1 VRTGD
6 KLRRAVRRARILS
19 EENTRTIRRDS
30 STGQFV
36 DTCDKAQ
43 PVEKFSAEGGIS
55 GSLTFQCDGTGEGAK
70 VKIVSLTAPEIRAG
84 LRANK
89 DDPATRDSIERY
101 RKELTKALEVELQR
115 EFDQD
120 RLERVTRDDE
130 GQTKGAVIGV
140 LDFDYAALDLGNLKE
155 RKDSSALQRAV
166 NRYAGGS
173 IRVSSIKKKFRASGR
188 GAMPFNDAVVNRFFE
203 ADELRFLAGASGEA
217 GADRAVVALERK

>member
-6 KLRRAVRRARILS
+6 KLRRAARRARILS
-19 EENTRTIRRDS
+19 EENTRTIRRDGA
-30 STGQFV
+30 TGQFV

-43 PVEKFSAEGGIS
+43 SVEKFSAEGGIS

-84 LRANK
+84 LRANR
-89 DDPATRDSIERY
+89 DDPQTRESIERY

-130 GQTKGAVIGV
+130 GQTKGVVIGV
-140 LDFDYAALDLGNLKE
+140 EDFDYAALDLGNIKE
-155 RKDSSALQRAV
+155 RRDAQGLARAI
-166 NRYAGGS
+166 NRYAGGAFKF
-173 IRVSSIKKKFRASGR
+173 SSVKKKFKASGR
-188 GAMPFNDAVVNRFFE
+188 GAMPFNDAVVNRFFD
-203 ADELRFLAGASGEA
+203 ADELKFLAGASGEA